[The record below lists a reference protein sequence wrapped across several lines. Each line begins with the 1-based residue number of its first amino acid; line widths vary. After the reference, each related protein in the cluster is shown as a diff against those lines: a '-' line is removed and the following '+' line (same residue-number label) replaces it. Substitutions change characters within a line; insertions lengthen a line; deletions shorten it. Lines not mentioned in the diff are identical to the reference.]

1 VLVGLAPHPGPWFF
15 DLSSLRDRPAQYGES
30 LGRDA
35 LAAERAG
42 VLVDGRAAWANML
55 ENLSVVSLASNA

>member
-15 DLSSLRDRPAQYGES
+15 DLVLRDRLAQYGES
-30 LGRDA
+30 FGRDA